1 MAALAKHTEDQFS
14 GVIGHLARA
23 AESIMIVLTIGMVCL
38 VTYQVF
44 QRYVLHYTPPWS
56 EELSVYLMIWF
67 GLLGIAAGVRRSSH
81 MSLHF
86 FADKMPKK
94 IQRPLQVLTYLM
106 MIVYVF
112 VLVWQGIVLVDL
124 TRTQRSAAMGVPV
137 CYVYLALPVSACLI
151 IIFMME
157 KLYRLLATKKAG

>member
-1 MAALAKHTEDQFS
+1 MSKHTEEQFS
-14 GVIGHLARA
+14 GIIGNLARA
-23 AESIMIVLTIGMVCL
+23 AELIMIVLTVGMVCL

-67 GLLGIAAGVRRSSH
+67 GLLGIAAGVRRGSH

-94 IQRPLQVLTYLM
+94 VQGFLQVLTYLM
-106 MIVYVF
+106 MITYVC

-124 TRTQRSAAMGVPV
+124 TRTQRSAAMGAPV
-137 CYVYLALPVSACLI
+137 CYVYLALPISACLI
-151 IIFMME
+151 IIFLME